1 MPPFC
6 GCQKR
11 RQPLCYDYTIAS
23 STPPYGNKKRKPLK
37 KDNLELPQIVQ
48 TVQKE
53 PLVQEYSVLAG
64 VAQRERRHSSFA
76 LDALMVVKVDIA
88 VNHLVGFREGRRF
101 VAVDTLRFEDGEEIF
116 PP

>member
-1 MPPFC
+1 MLINHKL
-6 GCQKR
+6 G
-11 RQPLCYDYTIAS
+11 LC
-23 STPPYGNKKRKPLK
+23 
-37 KDNLELPQIVQ
+37 ELTQIVQ

-64 VAQRERRHSSFA
+64 VAQRERRHSCFA

-88 VNHLVGFREGRRF
+88 VNHLVGFREGRWF

-116 PP
+116 RHSVVIRVPTS

>member
-1 MPPFC
+1 MRLAAYA
-6 GCQKR
+6 QKQSR
-11 RQPLCYDYTIAS
+11 TAP
-23 STPPYGNKKRKPLK
+23 
-37 KDNLELPQIVQ
+37 ELTQIVQ

-64 VAQRERRHSSFA
+64 EAQRERRHSCFA

-88 VNHLVGFREGRRF
+88 VNHLVGFREGRWF

-116 PP
+116 RHSVVIRVPTS